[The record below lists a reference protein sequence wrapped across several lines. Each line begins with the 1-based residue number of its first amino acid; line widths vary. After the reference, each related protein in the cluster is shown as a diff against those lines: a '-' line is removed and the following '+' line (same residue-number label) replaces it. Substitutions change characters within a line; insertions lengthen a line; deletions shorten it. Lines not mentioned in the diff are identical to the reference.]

1 VKPEDVGELLL
12 WNFTRDDE
20 RTRGAPLAEPG
31 PIDEVRGSGGVA
43 RARRPRAQTATSVIC
58 SPPMADNS
66 DEIVEQLQQTNR
78 LLRDLIESITEL
90 DSTVKVWMP
99 TVDLSI
105 LESNVS
111 NIAFE
116 LSALRNDM
124 AD

>member
-1 VKPEDVGELLL
+1 
-12 WNFTRDDE
+12 
-20 RTRGAPLAEPG
+20 
-31 PIDEVRGSGGVA
+31 
-43 RARRPRAQTATSVIC
+43 
-58 SPPMADNS
+58 MADNS

-124 AD
+124 ATSSAGHP

>member
-1 VKPEDVGELLL
+1 
-12 WNFTRDDE
+12 
-20 RTRGAPLAEPG
+20 
-31 PIDEVRGSGGVA
+31 
-43 RARRPRAQTATSVIC
+43 
-58 SPPMADNS
+58 MADNS